1 MIAFRDARLW
11 SLKSS
16 VTVSGAETKAIPSPL
31 ASSSLLATKLMSR
44 FLPRLP
50 KKKKKKRFGSV
61 YKPWQHHR
69 SLSNKVSWDLCHSP
83 EHPLQAALSGWLQN
97 FPALLWLALFL
108 SLVFLPVFSAKH
120 GSKVVL
126 LKVILS
132 CSSPSLNLQTEHKDH
147 RKERS
152 HLFVLQGRI
161 DPLTSPVFF
170 CFFSHC
176 VLGFGSRV
184 WAHVRLLS

>member
-1 MIAFRDARLW
+1 
-11 SLKSS
+11 
-16 VTVSGAETKAIPSPL
+16 
-31 ASSSLLATKLMSR
+31 MSC
-44 FLPRLP
+44 FLPQLP
-50 KKKKKKRFGSV
+50 KRFKTKKKKRFGSV

-97 FPALLWLALFL
+97 FPALLWLALLL
-108 SLVFLPVFSAKH
+108 SLVFLPAFSAKH

-161 DPLTSPVFF
+161 DPLTSPFF
-170 CFFSHC
+170 FFFRC
-176 VLGFGSRV
+176 VLGFASGV
-184 WAHVRLLS
+184 LMMKDLVRKHFECMRECWWMS